1 MIPSQIARWTCGA
14 DTLPKVVLA
23 IFAHPDDAEL
33 TCFGTLA
40 LLKSLGYRI
49 LVAIVTDGLG
59 ASTGGI
65 FSDRVE
71 EAENASAIMGFE
83 LMRGSLPDGDLRY
96 GGVLI
101 AQIER
106 WVVDYRPSIVITH
119 DRDPAGVDHQDHSA
133 VAHAVLNVAQ
143 RTPKVDLLLQ
153 AEPARGSR
161 SFVPNVF
168 VDVTEFAAKKLDAI
182 ACHKSQLNKPYLQP
196 SFVNLRSNWWATSSG
211 AVAVCDTED
220 PVHMEAFRLARA
232 SINGAASALGFLRN
246 REQTERSRRP
256 TAFHLEPNT
265 PEEGATWR

>member
-1 MIPSQIARWTCGA
+1 MLDLGV
-14 DTLPKVVLA
+14 DTLPQVVLA

-40 LLKSLGYRI
+40 LLKSVSYRI

-71 EAENASAIMGFE
+71 EAERASAIMGFE
-83 LMRGSLPDGDLRY
+83 LMCGSLPDGDLRC
-96 GGVLI
+96 GGALI

-106 WVVDYRPSIVITH
+106 WIVDYKPSIVITH

-133 VAHAVLNVAQ
+133 VAHAVLNVVQ
-143 RTPKVDLLLQ
+143 RTPTVDLLLQ
-153 AEPARGSR
+153 AEPSRGSR

-182 ACHKSQLNKPYLQP
+182 ACHKSQLNKPYMQP

-211 AVAVCDTED
+211 AVADCHAED
-220 PVHMEAFRLARA
+220 PVLMEAFRLARA
-232 SINGAASALGFLRN
+232 SIGGAASALGFLRN
-246 REQTERSRRP
+246 QDQTQQSRRP
-256 TAFHLEPNT
+256 GAYYPEPNM
-265 PEEGATWR
+265 PGGATGRSGIT